1 MFEPY
6 RGLVWEARQTL
17 RANGNRRLDGLEQT
31 LIDVGAAMLL
41 DANPGMTNN
50 GVAHVMFE
58 LVHYWLSHR
67 VIYVPTPLAQRLMA
81 TELDIPAISLKTPYQ
96 LFEMSFDN
104 KLEVRPGVRI
114 ASCLVVIYP
123 DAGLMSALHTRL
135 KQCSD
140 RSVDILNRLRKTDKM
155 PYQEVEVAART
166 CRSFYIVYRL
176 HDREE
181 ICQIHFRPDEHVG
194 KSLDDVADEL
204 LAVGIPGFRPL
215 DKEEIDV
222 EKALCRIVF
231 GAMCYL
237 GTKEPEVDE
246 WKDRCRPR
254 LGITPKGII
263 LGKSVKLSTGWH
275 LRKAHWRFFKH
286 EKFSVPYT
294 WVHSAEINA
303 GLKPGGQAEKSE
315 VLPDEQPRKEPS

>member
-6 RGLVWEARQTL
+6 HGLVWQARQTM
-17 RANGNRRLDGLEQT
+17 RAAGNRRLDGMEQMM
-31 LIDVGAAMLL
+31 IDVGAKMLL
-41 DANPGMTNN
+41 ETDPGMNNN
-50 GVAHVMFE
+50 GVAHVLFE

-81 TELDIPAISLKTPYQ
+81 TKLDIPAISLKTSYQ
-96 LFEMSFDN
+96 LFEMSFDD

-114 ASCLVVIYP
+114 ASCLAVVLP
-123 DAGLMSALHTRL
+123 DEGLMSALHTRL

-140 RSVDILNRLRKTDKM
+140 RSVDALNHLFRSNIPKK
-155 PYQEVEVAART
+155 PYQEVEIAART
-166 CRSFYIVYRL
+166 RRSFYIVYSLYGRA
-176 HDREE
+176 E

-204 LAVGIPGFRPL
+204 LGTGIPGFRPL
-215 DKEEIDV
+215 DKEEIEV

-231 GAMCYL
+231 GSLCYL

-263 LGKSVKLSTGWH
+263 LGKSIKSAVGWH

-303 GLKPGGQAEKSE
+303 GLKPSGQDEKSE
-315 VLPDEQPRKEPS
+315 VLPDEQP